1 LAVTVPGKECVSIV
15 KAMKSFMALFGVPEK
30 IICDQGVEFSSNLF
44 KDLCKQHELEHDNRD
59 IEANRIK

>member
-1 LAVTVPGKECVSIV
+1 
-15 KAMKSFMALFGVPEK
+15 MAFFGVPEK

-59 IEANRIK
+59 IEANKWNKENKQTRNQT